1 MSQTGAAGH
10 AHFGTLGAALDATR
24 GALARLDADVL
35 TAHAAGCSRGTLYAF
50 PERPVSAEQA
60 RRLAGLVRRRQ
71 RGEPLAYI
79 VGSREFRSLTLRV
92 DARVLIPRPET
103 ECLVDAAL
111 ARIGD
116 AARVLDLGTG
126 SGAVALAV
134 AASRPHA
141 RVVGV
146 DRDAGCIDVARENAA
161 RLGLTAAF
169 RHSDWFSAFARSE
182 RFDVVVA
189 NPPYV
194 ADGDPHLAGD
204 GVRFEPRDAL
214 VAGADGL
221 AAMRRI
227 VPAAPGHLVRGG
239 WLCVE
244 HGHDQRGPVRELFI
258 AHGFEDVETRQDP
271 AGIPRVTCGRTPHTH
286 SAIPYRETSS
296 PSLRKLAP

>member
-1 MSQTGAAGH
+1 MSPPCTAASSDVH
-10 AHFGTLGAALDATR
+10 AGTLGASVDAAR
-24 GALARLDADVL
+24 GELARLDADVL
-35 TAHAAGCSRGTLYAF
+35 TAHAVGCSRGTLYAF

-60 RRLAGLVRRRQ
+60 RRLADFVRRRQ

-79 VGSREFRSLTLRV
+79 VGRREFWSLTLRV
-92 DARVLIPRPET
+92 DPRVLIPRPET

-116 AARVLDLGTG
+116 AATRVLDLGTG
-126 SGAVALAV
+126 SGAIALAV

-146 DRDAGCIDVARENAA
+146 DRDAGCIDAARENAA
-161 RLGLTAAF
+161 RLGLTATF
-169 RHSDWFSAFARSE
+169 RESDWFSAFGRDE

-194 ADGDPHLAGD
+194 ADGDPHLERD
-204 GVRFEPRDAL
+204 GLRFEPRDAL

-221 AAMRRI
+221 AALRRI
-227 VPAAPGHLVRGG
+227 VGAAPNHLVRGG

-244 HGHDQRGPVRELFI
+244 HGHDQGAPVRELFR
-258 AHGFEDVETRQDP
+258 ARGFEAVETTPDL
-271 AGIPRVTCGRTPHTH
+271 AGIPRVTCGH
-286 SAIPYRETSS
+286 
-296 PSLRKLAP
+296 AP